1 MELYDRYQDAL
12 ERFKPQFGNL
22 KHIKALALISE
33 LKRKRKKVDDK
44 EATKMRE
51 KVIELIK

>member
-22 KHIKALALISE
+22 KHIKAIELISE